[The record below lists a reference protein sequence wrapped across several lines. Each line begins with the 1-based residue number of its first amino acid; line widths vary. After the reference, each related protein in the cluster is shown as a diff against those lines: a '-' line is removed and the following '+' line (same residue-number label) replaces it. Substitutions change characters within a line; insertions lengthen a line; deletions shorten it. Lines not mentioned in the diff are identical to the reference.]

1 MTPAGTEPPL
11 RAPLTARCRRLLRS
25 LAALSKTRY
34 WLLTRALWV
43 ALAFVVV
50 FVVNGML
57 IGWSTAYEVL
67 IGIKS
72 PAGAGSAPVT
82 WLVSIVGWLMI
93 PAFVGGTV
101 RGRFRRSRTLLRE
114 HARQVRVAVVAVQ
127 VQDVAGGCGVT

>member
-1 MTPAGTEPPL
+1 MTPAGTEPPP
-11 RAPLTARCRRLLRS
+11 RAPLVARCRRRLRS

-43 ALAFVVV
+43 ALAFIVV
-50 FVVNGML
+50 FVIDGVL

-72 PAGAGSAPVT
+72 PAEAGSALVT
-82 WLVSIVGWLMI
+82 WLVSIVGWLAI

-101 RGRFRRSRTLLRE
+101 GYLVTRQIEDRRRRSAAEVVEDLRRR
-114 HARQVRVAVVAVQ
+114 ARANRRP
-127 VQDVAGGCGVT
+127 GSRR

>member
-1 MTPAGTEPPL
+1 MTPAGTQPPP
-11 RAPLTARCRRLLRS
+11 RAPLVARCRRRLRS

-43 ALAFVVV
+43 VLAFVVV
-50 FVVNGML
+50 FVVDGML

-72 PAGAGSAPVT
+72 PAEAGSAPVT
-82 WLVSIVGWLMI
+82 WLVSIVGWLAI

-101 RGRFRRSRTLLRE
+101 GYLVTRQIEDRRGRSAAEVVEDLRRRARANRRPGSRR
-114 HARQVRVAVVAVQ
+114 
-127 VQDVAGGCGVT
+127 